1 MHGRLIEDSQLPIGV
16 NVSANGCLFKCALQ
30 LASNQFRV
38 YPAYC
43 PQIGS
48 SKPVTLVRISGT
60 ENGWMDGFKIYIF
73 HRGWF
78 NIFEDFSRVK
88 ERKQTHK
95 MHCNE
100 DFLNYLSFGM
110 IMAGLWHLYHH
121 RKTQTSY
128 GRHMVHD
135 RHTSVGKR
143 LLLGTFCLH
152 YFHRTFIHSFL
163 IRGNPYPLSVMV
175 GAVIICSVNGF
186 LQGHYLLHC
195 AQLDEWKTDCR
206 LKIGLLLFYTGMAIN
221 IYSDYH
227 LRNLRK
233 KGELIYKVPTGG
245 LFEYVSAPNYFGEIF
260 EWFGYAMATWSLPSL
275 SFAVFTTCFIGP
287 RAVYHHRFYK
297 EKFKDYPK
305 SRKAVIPFLL

>member
-1 MHGRLIEDSQLPIGV
+1 
-16 NVSANGCLFKCALQ
+16 
-30 LASNQFRV
+30 
-38 YPAYC
+38 
-43 PQIGS
+43 
-48 SKPVTLVRISGT
+48 
-60 ENGWMDGFKIYIF
+60 
-73 HRGWF
+73 
-78 NIFEDFSRVK
+78 
-88 ERKQTHK
+88 

-100 DFLNYLSFGM
+100 NLLNYLSFGM

-135 RHTSVGKR
+135 RHTRLVPARLAWFLQELPAILVPLLLMFTPHKPYSVGKM

-163 IRGNPYPLSVMV
+163 IRGNPYPLSVIV

-206 LKIGLLLFYTGMAIN
+206 LKI
-221 IYSDYH
+221 
-227 LRNLRK
+227 
-233 KGELIYKVPTGG
+233 GG